1 MLVNGWDGAPVRAC
15 LCSRC
20 GLSYSLLFLLLLLLL
35 LLSVVVVYFRGSSYG
50 KDGRGCVVVVEEVR
64 WEWKRRKIVIYEV
77 YSTYLTRLR
86 RLIISYLKVIN
97 SGTG

>member
-20 GLSYSLLFLLLLLLL
+20 GLSYSLLL
-35 LLSVVVVYFRGSSYG
+35 LLSVVVVYFRGRSYG

-64 WEWKRRKIVIYEV
+64 WEWKRRKIVIYEA

-86 RLIISYLKVIN
+86 R
-97 SGTG
+97 